1 MPAGNNKEQ
10 NVAAVQDTKENK
22 KKLGNKKEQ
31 EMDQNRE
38 SILDNCGIIRRV
50 RAIRL
55 SYYFIICHTP
65 KQALFIILKKSFHIS
80 LANL

>member
-22 KKLGNKKEQ
+22 KKLENEKEQ

-38 SILDNCGIIRRV
+38 SVLDNCGIIRRV

-55 SYYFIICHTP
+55 SYFLYFATCLNR
-65 KQALFIILKKSFHIS
+65 LFS
-80 LANL
+80 LS